1 MRDIST
7 HRVRQY
13 FHDYASHDDRGSA
26 ATATLQVAAR
36 AGFRVDGKPA
46 FSRSREARLKTS
58 NSAQT
63 ALRLLVLGA
72 TLAASFTGAVARAE
86 PAATRTTLSMDAFA
100 RAAPDGAMLVTG
112 VLRRWG
118 VEDGDSAIHRGRY
131 LELGASVGANP
142 AYTQAAA
149 RVDWVPIAPLQLRAQ
164 YDLYGFFGANGA
176 LLRFPSASSRF
187 GSDEIKAADGSEKSG
202 LGQRLLL
209 SPVLRARVGPIVL
222 RSQTDLAW
230 FALSSSE
237 GWFYEWEYDTLV
249 AKRDLVV
256 SNRSTVLFEFWRG
269 AGEAILLAGPG
280 YEVTHAVRAGITR
293 QRAEGV
299 LFWSPKDGLGFLA
312 RPRLFAMAGVNLVD
326 RNRRGDPFA
335 VLGVGADLDL

>member
-1 MRDIST
+1 
-7 HRVRQY
+7 VRQY
-13 FHDYASHDDRGSA
+13 FHDYASRDDRGSA

-46 FSRSREARLKTS
+46 ISRSRETRLKTS

-86 PAATRTTLSMDAFA
+86 PAATRTTLSVDAFA

-118 VEDGDSAIHRGRY
+118 VEDGDSAILRGRY

-149 RVDWVPIAPLQLRAQ
+149 RVEWVPIAPLQLRVQ

-187 GSDEIKAADGSEKSG
+187 GSDEIKAADGSEKRG

-237 GWFYEWEYDTLV
+237 GWFYEWEYDALI

-256 SNRSTVLFEFWRG
+256 SNRSTVLFELWRG

-280 YEVTHAVRAGITR
+280 YEVTHAARAGITR

-299 LFWSPKDGLGFLA
+299 LFWSPTDGLGFLA

-335 VLGVGADLDL
+335 VLGLGADLDL

>member
-1 MRDIST
+1 
-7 HRVRQY
+7 V
-13 FHDYASHDDRGSA
+13 
-26 ATATLQVAAR
+26 
-36 AGFRVDGKPA
+36 
-46 FSRSREARLKTS
+46 
-58 NSAQT
+58 
-63 ALRLLVLGA
+63 
-72 TLAASFTGAVARAE
+72 
-86 PAATRTTLSMDAFA
+86 DAFA

-118 VEDGDSAIHRGRY
+118 VEDGDSALLRGRY
-131 LELGASVGANP
+131 LEFGASLGVNP

-149 RVDWVPIAPLQLRAQ
+149 RVEWVPIAPLQLRLQ

-187 GSDEIKAADGSEKSG
+187 GAPEIDAAGGSEKGG

-230 FALSSSE
+230 FALSSSP

-249 AKRDLVV
+249 ARRDLVV
-256 SNRSTVLFEFWRG
+256 SNRSTVFFELWHG
-269 AGEAILLAGPG
+269 AGEAMLLAGPG
-280 YEVTHAVRAGITR
+280 YEVTHAARAGITR

-299 LFWSPKDGLGFLA
+299 LFWSPADRLGFLA
-312 RPRLFAMAGVNLVD
+312 RPRLFAMGGVNVVD

-335 VLGVGADLDL
+335 VVGVGVDLDL